1 MKHSLQTLLVAG
13 LLQTAV
19 ISVQAQ
25 TAPPVQPAPPAQ
37 SEAPAAPVTAAPAAS
52 AAPTAE
58 TLLAPALVKGKY
70 KEYLNKRYAADKEA
84 RATIHMFGRKQTGGA
99 LWLVGGAA
107 FLGFV
112 TSQTG
117 TTTTSS
123 GGTRT
128 ATVSPLGYVIF
139 TVLPAGIAIG
149 KFTRFNNGE
158 LYKVLL
164 DYDKTH
170 TFPSYVVAK
179 MSKADYQ

>member
-37 SEAPAAPVTAAPAAS
+37 PEAPAAPVTAAPAAS
-52 AAPTAE
+52 AAPAAE
-58 TLLAPALVKGKY
+58 TLLVPALVKGKY

-117 TTTTSS
+117 TTTSS
-123 GGTRT
+123 SGTRT
-128 ATVSPLGYVIF
+128 VSVSPLGYVIL
-139 TVLPAGIAIG
+139 TALPAGIAIG

-179 MSKADYQ
+179 VSKADYQ